1 MVVYGLDK
9 LDEISMSAPTR
20 VCEFRDGWQK
30 NYIISPE
37 NFGMQL
43 CDKSEL
49 RGGEPAENAAI
60 TRAILNGED
69 KSAKRD
75 AVLLNAGAS
84 LYIAEKAA
92 SISEGITLAQSLID
106 SGAAAKTLEKFIEVS
121 NR

>member
-1 MVVYGLDK
+1 M
-9 LDEISMSAPTR
+9 TT
-20 VCEFRDGWQK
+20 
-30 NYIISPE
+30 
-37 NFGMQL
+37 

-60 TRAILNGED
+60 TRAILSGAD
-69 KSAKRD
+69 TSAKRD

-92 SISEGITLAQSLID
+92 SIAEGIKLAQSLID
-106 SGAAAKTLEKFIEVS
+106 SGEATSTLEKFIEVS

>member
-9 LDEISMSAPTR
+9 LDEISMSSPTKI
-20 VCEFRDGWQK
+20 CEFKDGWYK
-30 NYIISPE
+30 TYKISPE
-37 NFGMQL
+37 DFGMTT

-60 TRAILNGED
+60 TRAILSGTD
-69 KSAKRD
+69 TSAKRD

-92 SISEGITLAQSLID
+92 SIAEGIKLAQSLID
-106 SGAAAKTLEKFIEVS
+106 SGAATSTLEKFIEVS